1 MPRLKEGT
9 VTLAELKKVATELK
23 IKGRSKMKKKEL
35 IDAIEKVKGKFDE
48 EDMESF
54 LNSAAEDVGLPKLE
68 KTKKKSAPKKVPTVP
83 TVPAIKR
90 QDSPT
95 RIDKSKMKELKQ
107 TGRYKPGRPKYR
119 TKTPDK
125 SSGYVPF

>member
-35 IDAIEKVKGKFDE
+35 MEAIEKVKGKFDE
-48 EDMESF
+48 DDMESF
-54 LNSAAEDVGLPKLE
+54 LNAAAEDVGLPKLS
-68 KTKKKSAPKKVPTVP
+68 KTAKSAPKKAPP
-83 TVPAIKR
+83 APSVPAIKR

-95 RIDKSKMKELKQ
+95 RIDKSKMKELRKS
-107 TGRYKPGRPKYR
+107 GRYLPTRTGKYR
-119 TKTPDK
+119 SKTP
-125 SSGYVPF
+125 

>member
-1 MPRLKEGT
+1 MPKLKEGT

-35 IDAIEKVKGKFDE
+35 IDAIEKAKGKFDE

-54 LNSAAEDVGLPKLE
+54 LNDAAEDVGLPKLE
-68 KTKKKSAPKKVPTVP
+68 KTKKKSAPKKVPS
-83 TVPAIKR
+83 VPAIKR

-119 TKTPDK
+119 GKTPDK
-125 SSGYVPF
+125 SSGYAPF

>member
-35 IDAIEKVKGKFDE
+35 MDAIEKVKGKFDE
-48 EDMESF
+48 DDMESF
-54 LNSAAEDVGLPKLE
+54 LNAAAEDVGLPKLE
-68 KTKKKSAPKKVPTVP
+68 KTKKKSAPKKVPS
-83 TVPAIKR
+83 VPAIKR

-95 RIDKSKMKELKQ
+95 RIDKSKMKELRKS
-107 TGRYKPGRPKYR
+107 GRYLPTRTGKYR
-119 TKTPDK
+119 SKTP
-125 SSGYVPF
+125 